1 MHARL
6 RNDRALTAR
15 VRIANARGMIA
26 TLSPAKTLDY
36 ETPLPEVTPSVP
48 RFAEDAEKLARSAAN
63 LSQKR
68 LSDLMSIS
76 KPLAKLNA
84 DRFAGFMEQE
94 QRPALYAFA
103 GDVYTGLEA
112 KTLDDAAVTFAQAHV
127 RMLSG
132 LYGLLRPL
140 DAMRPYR
147 LEMGTRWAP
156 RRKSLYEYWDGR
168 IADLLAN
175 DLEKEGSG
183 VVLNLASQ
191 EYWHAVDGKLP
202 ANVRV
207 IEVDFREPGPKG
219 PRFVSFNAKRAR
231 GMMARFLC
239 EHHIDDVEGMKGF
252 DSDGYAFDPAESSE
266 NRWRFMR
273 S

>member
-1 MHARL
+1 MLH
-6 RNDRALTAR
+6 ALTAG
-15 VRIANARGMIA
+15 VRTANAGRMIA
-26 TLSPAKTLDY
+26 TLSPAKTLDFDK
-36 ETPLPEVTPSVP
+36 PIPDATPSAP
-48 RFAEDAEKLARSAAN
+48 RFAADAEKLARSAAN

-68 LSDLMSIS
+68 LSELMSIS

-84 DRFAGFMEQE
+84 DRFAGFVDQPE
-94 QRPALYAFA
+94 RPALYAFA

-112 KTLDDAAVTFAQAHV
+112 RTLDDAAVTFAQGHV

-156 RRKSLYEYWDGR
+156 RRKSLYDYWDDR
-168 IADLLAN
+168 IAALLVDDLA
-175 DLEKEGSG
+175 EEGSG

-202 ANVRV
+202 ANIRV
-207 IEVDFREPGPKG
+207 IDVDFRESGPKG

-252 DSDGYAFDPAESSE
+252 DSDGYAFDPAESTE